1 VSILRASAVTDQ
13 IVLNL
18 AIGAVVSAVL
28 AAVSVRGRSLSLSG
42 GFGAIV
48 IGTAIYGYGG
58 WTWFVVLL
66 SFFFSSTLLTK
77 FRYSTKTAKGVS
89 ELKAGART
97 IWQTIGQGGV
107 AALTAGL
114 ALFRPNNSALLAVA
128 FVAALAEANADT
140 WAVELGV
147 LSKRNPRV
155 ITDFSKEVPPGTSG
169 GVSPLGEVSAV
180 VGSFFVAIV
189 AAILAVFARAPV
201 ALLLVAAVAAVGG
214 EHIDSVLGATVQ
226 AVYYCPNCKKETERR
241 VHRCGSTTKHLKGLR
256 PVTNEAVNFV
266 STGLAAAVAVIMYL
280 LILT

>member
-1 VSILRASAVTDQ
+1 VTDQ

-18 AIGAVVSAVL
+18 AIGGVLSTVL

-42 GFGAIV
+42 GLGAIV

-77 FRYSTKTAKGVS
+77 FRYSAKTAKGVS

-114 ALFRPNNSALLAVA
+114 ALLRPNNSGLLAVA

-155 ITDFSKEVPPGTSG
+155 ITNFSKEVPPGTSG
-169 GVSPLGEVSAV
+169 GVSPLGEFSAV
-180 VGSFFVAIV
+180 VGSLFVAGV
-189 AAILAVFARAPV
+189 AAILAVFGNASLV
-201 ALLLVAAVAAVGG
+201 LLLVATIAAVAG

-226 AVYYCPNCKKETERR
+226 AVYYCPNCRKETERR
-241 VHRCGSTTKHLKGLR
+241 VHKCGSATKHVKGLQAMS
-256 PVTNEAVNFV
+256 NEAVNFI
-266 STGLAAAVAVIMYL
+266 STALAAVLAVIIYL